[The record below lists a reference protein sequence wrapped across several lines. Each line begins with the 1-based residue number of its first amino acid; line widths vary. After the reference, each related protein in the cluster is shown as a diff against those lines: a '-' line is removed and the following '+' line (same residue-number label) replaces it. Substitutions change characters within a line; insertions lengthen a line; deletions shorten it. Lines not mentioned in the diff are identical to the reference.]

1 VKVVSGTW
9 ATASLSAFLLKVV
22 LEEKLGFPT
31 LLISDYDDMFND
43 TESVIEGLARGDA
56 HLYPEVRSGCMP
68 QVLRPLL
75 LLSDRHVRGLA
86 FAGRFGFLKR
96 GKSSFAAHKRGRCV
110 LLLSWNWITPV
121 LLPVCTVRERLL
133 LLR

>member
-1 VKVVSGTW
+1 MW
-9 ATASLSAFLLKVV
+9 ATATLNAFLLKVV

-68 QVLRPLL
+68 QVLRPLR
-75 LLSDRHVRGLA
+75 LLSEVSPLLAGLA
-86 FAGRFGFLKR
+86 FSR
-96 GKSSFAAHKRGRCV
+96 GGSLPPLLTRGDGVYCYPGTGSR
-110 LLLSWNWITPV
+110 
-121 LLPVCTVRERLL
+121 LLPVCIVRERVL